1 MSLPRGIRETSRA
14 ETPVGQ
20 LIVVWIA
27 SYKNQIQNIMKYQ
40 LYTNASR
47 KKSMIKGCV
56 VNDLFGTN

>member
-40 LYTNASR
+40 LYTNASK

-56 VNDLFGTN
+56 I